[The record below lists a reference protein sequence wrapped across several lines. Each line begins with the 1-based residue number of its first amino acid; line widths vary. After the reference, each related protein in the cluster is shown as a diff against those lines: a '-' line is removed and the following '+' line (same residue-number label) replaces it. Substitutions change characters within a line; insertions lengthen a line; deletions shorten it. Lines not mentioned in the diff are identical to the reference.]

1 MRNRGSLANPQ
12 RLNVRW
18 RNRDSAIM
26 AGRALV
32 AVLAIA
38 GLLALGKANE
48 PVYGPP
54 KAPHTIHGVRP
65 ATDVERLTHDL
76 HQAWELDQVEQNGW
90 GSN

>member
-1 MRNRGSLANPQ
+1 MRSPVRRNRRPS
-12 RLNVRW
+12 VSW

-38 GLLALGKANE
+38 GLFALGKAND
-48 PVYGPP
+48 PAYGPP
-54 KAPHTIHGVRP
+54 KAPHGPYSVRP

-76 HQAWELDQVEQNGW
+76 HQAWELDQIEQNGW
-90 GSN
+90 GSD